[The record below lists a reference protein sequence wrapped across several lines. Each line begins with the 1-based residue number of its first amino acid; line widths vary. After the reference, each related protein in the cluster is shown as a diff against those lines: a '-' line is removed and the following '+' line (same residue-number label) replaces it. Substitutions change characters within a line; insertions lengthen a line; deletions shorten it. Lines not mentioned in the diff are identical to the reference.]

1 VLRGRERFSNATRK
15 MNDEARELFQRAIE
29 LDPNYAAAYA
39 ALAGA
44 DVDASTSGWAEF
56 PGEEIE
62 RAAALAE
69 KALALDPATT
79 SAYRVLAD
87 IDIFRRR
94 YDLALERLDRALEI
108 NPNDVETYAE
118 RGSALVFAGKP
129 AEALNWL
136 QGALQF
142 DKGHPRT
149 SARLGLA
156 YYLLGRYDEAIEACD
171 RALVRNPGYN
181 IQIRTHPILAAVYAE
196 AGREQDAESE
206 RAIVTHLS
214 PFFDAVAFAAQFGT
228 QDAREH
234 MLEGLKKLAFTNI

>member
-1 VLRGRERFSNATRK
+1 MPQHMPPSPEPTLTPPRPGGPNFP
-15 MNDEARELFQRAIE
+15 ARR
-29 LDPNYAAAYA
+29 
-39 ALAGA
+39 
-44 DVDASTSGWAEF
+44 SSG
-56 PGEEIE
+56 P
-62 RAAALAE
+62 RHSQQ

-87 IDIFRRR
+87 IDIFRKR

-171 RALVRNPGYN
+171 RALARNPGCN
-181 IQIRTHPILAAVYAE
+181 VQIRTHPILAAVYAE

-234 MLEGLKKLAFTNI
+234 MLEGLKKAGFN